1 MLSYPFVGPGLFDR
15 LGYEPDDARRRT
27 VAVANPLSDEAPLM
41 RTSVL
46 DTLLDTLRRNVA
58 RGARDVAVYE
68 LGLVTAGPEQP
79 RTAPVPGIESRPD
92 EATLKAILGAV
103 PEQPRHVAIAAAGDA
118 DRGGPWGPA
127 RPVDAS
133 DAVAWSLAVAHAVGL
148 DVAVTAAER
157 APWHPGRCARLELA
171 DGTVLGH
178 AGELHPKVV
187 TALDLPA
194 RTVAAELDV
203 DAIVAATGAPLQAS
217 GLSTFPP
224 AHTDVALVVGE
235 SVPAAAVE
243 SALREGAGASLESVV
258 LFDIYRGDQ
267 VGDGRKSLAFR
278 LTFRSAERT
287 LTTEEVSAL
296 RDRAVEAAARA
307 TGAVQR

>member
-1 MLSYPFVGPGLFDR
+1 
-15 LGYEPDDARRRT
+15 
-27 VAVANPLSDEAPLM
+27 M

-58 RGARDVAVYE
+58 RGARDAAVYE

-79 RTAPVPGIESRPD
+79 RTAPVPGIESRPE
-92 EATLKAILGAV
+92 EATLRAILGAV

-133 DAVAWSLAVAHAVGL
+133 DAVAWSLAVAHAAGL

-157 APWHPGRCARLELA
+157 APLAPGALRQAGAGGRDGPRLRRRAAPQGRRGPRPPRAHRRRRARR
-171 DGTVLGH
+171 GR
-178 AGELHPKVV
+178 PSWR
-187 TALDLPA
+187 PRA
-194 RTVAAELDV
+194 RPCRRVR
-203 DAIVAATGAPLQAS
+203 
-217 GLSTFPP
+217 LSTFPP
-224 AHTDVALVVGE
+224 AHTDVALVVDE

-267 VGDGRKSLAFR
+267 VGEGSKSLAFR

-296 RDRAVEAAARA
+296 RDRAVEASARA